1 MACTKCSGQGDCSS
15 FFVPLNDLMS
25 VLNGKWKMRLILCLA
40 SEQKHFNEIWKCHGV
55 SPRILSKELKELE
68 LNMILTRT
76 ELNDNLKSV
85 VYSLTKQGAELVP
98 IILQLQKWGTRHR
111 ESILCAMNIVENQ

>member
-1 MACTKCSGQGDCSS
+1 
-15 FFVPLNDLMS
+15 
-25 VLNGKWKMRLILCLA
+25 LA
-40 SEQKHFNEIWKCHGV
+40 NEPKHFNEIWKCQGV

-68 LNMILTRT
+68 LNGILIRA

-85 VYSLTKQGAELVP
+85 VYSLTEQGKEIVP

-111 ESILCAMNIVENQ
+111 ESILCAMNTVED

>member
-1 MACTKCSGQGDCSS
+1 MACTKCSGHGDCNS

-40 SEQKHFNEIWKCHGV
+40 NEPKHFNEIRKCHGI

-68 LNMILTRT
+68 LNSILHRT
-76 ELNDNLKSV
+76 EVNDNLKSV
-85 VYSLTKQGAELVP
+85 VYSLTEQGTELVP

-111 ESILCAMNIVENQ
+111 ESILRAMNTVENQ

>member
-1 MACTKCSGQGDCSS
+1 GHGDCSS

-40 SEQKHFNEIWKCHGV
+40 SEPKHFNEIWKCHGI

-68 LNMILTRT
+68 LNSILIRT

-85 VYSLTKQGAELVP
+85 VYSLTEQGVELVP
-98 IILQLQKWGTRHR
+98 IILQLQKWGTRYR
-111 ESILCAMNIVENQ
+111 KSILENQ

>member
-1 MACTKCSGQGDCSS
+1 
-15 FFVPLNDLMS
+15 MS

-40 SEQKHFNEIWKCHGV
+40 SEPKHFNEIWKCHGI

-68 LNMILTRT
+68 LNSILIRT

-85 VYSLTKQGAELVP
+85 VYSLTEQGVELVP
-98 IILQLQKWGTRHR
+98 IILQLQKWGTRYR
-111 ESILCAMNIVENQ
+111 KSILENQ